1 MKKLNLEKIP
11 FQREKF
17 LSIEKVFNELLE
29 ELAKQNI
36 IELEKDDDNILQ
48 EEKGEENMG
57 SLN

>member
-17 LSIEKVFNELLE
+17 LNIEKVFNELLE

-57 SLN
+57 SLD